1 MKKKKSWEEI
11 EMPRRIHKF
20 ANMHHHINN
29 KLAEIRSLCSKANV
43 NMLYVFGS
51 VLTSKFNKDS
61 DIDFVV
67 EFNTMSYEDYAD
79 QYFKFCDELE
89 LLLNRKVDVLT
100 PASIKNPY
108 FKKKVDQTKQLIFS
122 GSAV

>member
-1 MKKKKSWEEI
+1 
-11 EMPRRIHKF
+11 MPSRIHKF

-43 NMLYVFGS
+43 NMFYVFGS

-79 QYFKFCDELE
+79 QYIKFCDELE

-122 GSAV
+122 ASAA